1 MITATKVRRL
11 VVSGLLEAPSLLAAG
26 LFQKALAWQGVDMDM
41 DEVECVAANLIYK
54 KFVKGYISHK
64 SQVRC
69 SVARQAGC
77 GLMRD
82 AGVQSGPR
90 ILHSCRVC
98 RCRVFTDPDAA
109 MQLSQVVVLSKVA
122 PFPPLKDIEMP

>member
-1 MITATKVRRL
+1 MIIATKVRRL
-11 VVSGLLEAPSLLAAG
+11 VVCGLLEAPLPLAAG

-64 SQVRC
+64 SQVRR

-82 AGVQSGPR
+82 AGVQSSPR

-98 RCRVFTDPDAA
+98 RCPRIDR
-109 MQLSQVVVLSKVA
+109 S
-122 PFPPLKDIEMP
+122 